1 MKLTINLT
9 KYLTKDSINSPLS
22 FLCRLVLYD
31 SKERAFVKQFVE
43 EKGLALYQKFNL
55 LGPDSSTALILEALS
70 LLSQMA
76 RFSKD
81 YYEDINEIQPYSDL
95 RRLIQN
101 PDPAVR
107 SRVLNLVGNL
117 CRHTNYFYQV
127 MQKYELIREC
137 IKLCED
143 SDRSS
148 RKFACVAVG
157 NAGFHD
163 DSLYEELK
171 LAIPVL
177 VELLKDPEE
186 KTRSNAAAALGNF
199 VRNSALL
206 DH

>member
-1 MKLTINLT
+1 
-9 KYLTKDSINSPLS
+9 
-22 FLCRLVLYD
+22 
-31 SKERAFVKQFVE
+31 
-43 EKGLALYQKFNL
+43 
-55 LGPDSSTALILEALS
+55 
-70 LLSQMA
+70 
-76 RFSKD
+76 
-81 YYEDINEIQPYSDL
+81 
-95 RRLIQN
+95 
-101 PDPAVR
+101 
-107 SRVLNLVGNL
+107 
-117 CRHTNYFYQV
+117 
-127 MQKYELIREC
+127 MQKYELIKEC

-171 LAIPVL
+171 MAIPVL

-206 DH
+206 DYEFVKTGAIYQLMNVVINDSLLGPKKIALMSINNLMSLP